1 MLRARLATWHLV
13 TLFAVTA
20 LVGLWVR
27 AWQLAGTQAMMW
39 QDSTDYLTSSRAP
52 WFSLELWAG
61 PRAPAVPVLL
71 KLTSGDGQNAM
82 ALQAIVAAL
91 CWAGL
96 ATAIAAALPAGW
108 RRWAAAGLV
117 VGVSL
122 TQRTTM
128 WDQSLLSET
137 LALAFLALV
146 LAVLLQFARHPTPG
160 WGAALVGTSALW
172 VSVRDAP
179 AVALLAGVVV
189 LQVVLISGRPHAPR
203 QRKVLALAAAGLAVV
218 AVLTLLAAQHGR
230 RSAVPLEHVFAV
242 RVLPY
247 PDRVDWFADHGMPL
261 ADEIAALGPPVHPV
275 PTGPPV
281 VGVPEDPPF
290 DRWHDWVRT
299 SGQRTFVL
307 WMVTHPGYVANE
319 PFEEPERA
327 YNNAEGDLEFYR
339 LPDYQAVPLLGV
351 LSVGTAWLAPLGLFV
366 LAALIWFDRQR
377 SPLVLGA
384 VAMVAT
390 AVPHG
395 VMAWHSDG
403 METARHLVVP
413 GMQVRLAVVLL
424 AVGLLTRPRGETGET
439 GETERSQG
447 VPVTGAMG
455 TVAESTLAPIDP
467 VDHDVMDQ
475 NSDSRR
481 QVLEDKL

>member
-1 MLRARLATWHLV
+1 MLRPRLATWHLV

-20 LVGLWVR
+20 LVGLGVR

-71 KLTSGDGQNAM
+71 KLTGGDGQNAM

-96 ATAIAAALPAGW
+96 ATAIAAALPAGG

-146 LAVLLQFARHPTPG
+146 LAVLVQFARHPTPG

-179 AVALLAGVVV
+179 AVALLAGVAV
-189 LQVVLISGRPHAPR
+189 LQVVLISGRPQVPR
-203 QRKVLALAAAGLAVV
+203 QRRVLALTAAGLAVV
-218 AVLTLLAAQHGR
+218 AVLTMLAAQHGK
-230 RSAVPLEHVFAV
+230 RSVQPVEHVFSV

-261 ADEIAALGPPVHPV
+261 ADEIAALGPPAYPV

-290 DRWHDWVRT
+290 DRWHDWVRS
-299 SGQRTFVL
+299 SGQATFAR
-307 WMVTHPGYVANE
+307 WMVTHPGYVVAE
-319 PFEEPERA
+319 PLERPERA
-327 YNNAEGDLEFYR
+327 YNNAEGNLEFYR
-339 LPDYQAVPLLGV
+339 LPDFEPVPLVGV
-351 LSVGTAWLAPLGLFV
+351 LSVRTAWLLPVGLLTV
-366 LAALIWFDRQR
+366 AALIWFDRLR
-377 SPLVLGA
+377 SPFGSAALALLV
-384 VAMVAT
+384 T
-390 AVPHG
+390 AGPHG
-395 VMAWHSDG
+395 LAAWHSDG

-424 AVGLLTRPRGETGET
+424 AVGLLAR
-439 GETERSQG
+439 TERSQG
-447 VPVTGAMG
+447 PPVTWAMG
-455 TVAESTLAPIDP
+455 TVAESTLAPID
-467 VDHDVMDQ
+467 DEEQ

-481 QVLEDKL
+481 EFLDISEA